1 MVKKRVLIILTILA
15 IILAVFGYFHIPIL
29 SALGVQFPERN
40 IIWALSIL
48 PTVILCNVPL
58 IVCIVFLRKEK
69 QKDNSSL
76 NYNLSMEEIASI
88 MYDKQLDYTFEVVKT
103 IYSKDKTK
111 RYVLLKANDGTIRYQ
126 YEKLVPYD
134 AEELQY
140 LKPDSLPAYWSLV
153 SDTNHIFDSIDTA
166 IKEIQSDPEYKTYFE

>member
-48 PTVILCNVPL
+48 PTVILCNIPL

-88 MYDKQLDYTFEVVKT
+88 MYDK
-103 IYSKDKTK
+103 
-111 RYVLLKANDGTIRYQ
+111 N
-126 YEKLVPYD
+126 
-134 AEELQY
+134 
-140 LKPDSLPAYWSLV
+140 
-153 SDTNHIFDSIDTA
+153 
-166 IKEIQSDPEYKTYFE
+166 